1 MKRVLVILMACLML
15 LTSCG
20 GAIDDTSPVTDDAI
34 ITEPTAT
41 DTLEAPETEEP
52 QKIERDDF
60 SISVKDDTYV
70 LNSDSSGNRK
80 DDNFN
85 GEAIMDVKTTGGS
98 LTRYGYVKFDI
109 SELAGNTDF
118 TCIGSP

>member
-70 LNSDSSGNRK
+70 LNNDSSGNRK

-98 LTRYGYVKFDI
+98 LTRY
-109 SELAGNTDF
+109 
-118 TCIGSP
+118 